1 MMRSAGIIIC
11 RVFIDFHR
19 SKQLYF
25 FFFLFYFLYC
35 GMFPLLMLMWKY
47 TGSLQG
53 DIKDMLMASLLLPGG
68 CCPLALH
75 LWPDDSVYST
85 ARDVW
90 STAKSSWPRRA
101 HSRERHSNSCAS
113 QVSCYVD
120 HKLLDMQWWAP
131 PMFLSTSLY
140 AVAQLTCCCLC
151 YKSISRLLSFDEV
164 IILSVCLLN
173 VCLFKPCRLTVSLS
187 ML

>member
-1 MMRSAGIIIC
+1 MRSAGIIIC

-25 FFFLFYFLYC
+25 FSIFL
-35 GMFPLLMLMWKY
+35 FPLLWHKRMLMWKY
-47 TGSLQG
+47 TASLQG

-68 CCPLALH
+68 CCPLPIH

-85 ARDVW
+85 ATDVC

-101 HSRERHSNSCAS
+101 CSRERHSNSCAS

-131 PMFLSTSLY
+131 PRFLSTLLY